1 MIRRTLLIWLFLQS
15 FAFAEVYEVSN
26 FQSDIFSRDG
36 NKLKKVTL
44 SLRIEGRD
52 LKENDYKITDALNI
66 IISSFYLE
74 DLFTSK
80 GKERFKSSLSRY
92 LEKKYSVEADAI
104 YLKKFK
110 ITPSSLEVSDLI
122 DALKAEGCCHK
133 PNIPKKVFESIE
145 E

>member
-1 MIRRTLLIWLFLQS
+1 MIRNIFFAFLFINIS
-15 FAFAEVYEVSN
+15 AFAEVYEVSH
-26 FQSDIFSRDG
+26 FQSDIFSKNG
-36 NKLKKVTL
+36 NTLKKVTL

-80 GKERFKSSLSRY
+80 GKEKFKDSLSTY
-92 LEKKYSVEADAI
+92 LEKKYSVEADVI

-110 ITPSSLEVSDLI
+110 ITPTSLEISDFI
-122 DALKAEGCCHK
+122 EALKAEGCCK
-133 PNIPKKVFESIE
+133 KSNVVKKVFDTIE

>member
-1 MIRRTLLIWLFLQS
+1 MIRKILLSWIVIQT
-15 FAFAEVYEVSN
+15 FALAEVYEVSN

-44 SLRIEGRD
+44 SLRMEGRD

-80 GKERFKSSLSRY
+80 GKERFKSSLSQY
-92 LEKKYSVEADAI
+92 LEKKYNVEADAI

-110 ITPSSLEVSDLI
+110 ITPVSLDVADLI
-122 DALKAEGCCHK
+122 EALKAEGCCQK
-133 PNIPKKVFESIE
+133 PTIVKKVFDTIE

>member
-1 MIRRTLLIWLFLQS
+1 MIGKMFFGLLFIS
-15 FAFAEVYEVSN
+15 TFAQAEVYEVSN
-26 FQSDIFSRDG
+26 FQSDIFSKKG
-36 NKLKKVTL
+36 NILKKVTL

-52 LKENDYKITDALNI
+52 LQENDYKITDALNI

-80 GKERFKSSLSRY
+80 GKEQFKNSLSQY

-110 ITPSSLEVSDLI
+110 ITPSSLEVADFI
-122 DALKAEGCCHK
+122 EALKAEGCCQK
-133 PNIPKKVFESIE
+133 PNVVKKVFDTIE

>member
-1 MIRRTLLIWLFLQS
+1 MIKKILFICLFIQT
-15 FAFAEVYEVSN
+15 FALAEVYEVSH

-36 NKLKKVTL
+36 NKLKKITL

-74 DLFTSK
+74 DLFTSQ
-80 GKERFKSSLSRY
+80 GKERFKTSLSRY

-104 YLKKFK
+104 YIQKFK
-110 ITPSSLEVSDLI
+110 IIPHTLEVSDLI
-122 DALKAEGCCHK
+122 EALKAEGCCHK
-133 PNIPKKVFESIE
+133 STAAKKVFDTIAQ
-145 E
+145 

>member
-1 MIRRTLLIWLFLQS
+1 MFINFS
-15 FAFAEVYEVSN
+15 AFAEVYEVSN

-36 NKLKKVTL
+36 HKLKKVTL

-80 GKERFKSSLSRY
+80 GKEQFKISLSQY
-92 LEKKYSVEADAI
+92 LEKKYSVEADTI

-110 ITPSSLEVSDLI
+110 ITPTSLEI
-122 DALKAEGCCHK
+122 DDFIEALKAEGCCQK
-133 PNIPKKVFESIE
+133 RKEINKVFDAIE
-145 E
+145 Q

>member
-1 MIRRTLLIWLFLQS
+1 MINRIILFWLFIGTFS
-15 FAFAEVYEVSN
+15 FAEVYKVSN

-52 LKENDYKITDALNI
+52 LKENDYKIIDALNI

-80 GKERFKSSLSRY
+80 GKEQFKSSLSKY
-92 LEKKYSVEADAI
+92 LEKKYAVEADTI
-104 YLKKFK
+104 YIKKFK
-110 ITPSSLEVSDLI
+110 ITPSSLDIADFI
-122 DALKAEGCCHK
+122 DALKAEGCCK
-133 PNIPKKVFESIE
+133 KATVIKKVFDTIE
-145 E
+145 Q

>member
-1 MIRRTLLIWLFLQS
+1 MIRNTLLIWLFLQS
-15 FAFAEVYEVSN
+15 FALAEVYEVSN
-26 FQSDIFSRDG
+26 FQSDIFSRNG

-80 GKERFKSSLSRY
+80 GKERFKSSLSHY

-110 ITPSSLEVSDLI
+110 ITPNSLEVSDLI

-133 PNIPKKVFESIE
+133 ANIAKKVFDSIAK
-145 E
+145 